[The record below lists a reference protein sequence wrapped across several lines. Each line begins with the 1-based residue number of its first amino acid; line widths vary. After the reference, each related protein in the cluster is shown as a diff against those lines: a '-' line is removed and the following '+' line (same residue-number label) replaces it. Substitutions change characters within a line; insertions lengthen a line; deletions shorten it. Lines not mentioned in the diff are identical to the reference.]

1 MIRYALE
8 CRDCET
14 GYEGWFASSGAFE
27 TQSGRR
33 QIECP
38 QCGGQDIRK
47 QVMAPSVRPSEKSG
61 ASDPEKVFGKLA
73 AQARQHISENYDYVG
88 DGFAKEARSMY
99 YGERDQ
105 RPIWGETTSDE
116 RDSLKEEGVPA
127 APLPP
132 AFVPSKKSDKTKLN

>member
-14 GYEGWFASSGAFE
+14 GFEGWFASSDAFE
-27 TQSGRR
+27 TQSGSG

-38 QCGGQDIRK
+38 QCAGHDIRK
-47 QVMAPSVRPSEKSG
+47 QMMAPSVRPSEKSG
-61 ASDPEKVFGKLA
+61 AKDPEKVFGKLA

-88 DGFAKEARSMY
+88 DGFAEEARSMY
-99 YGERDQ
+99 YGERDH
-105 RPIWGETTSDE
+105 RPIWGETTSKE

-132 AFVPSKKSDKTKLN
+132 AFVPPKKSDKTKLN

>member
-14 GYEGWFASSGAFE
+14 GFEGWFASSDAFE
-27 TQSGRR
+27 KQSGSG

-38 QCGGQDIRK
+38 QCAGHEIRK
-47 QVMAPSVRPSEKSG
+47 QMMAPSVRPSEKSG
-61 ASDPEKVFGKLA
+61 AKDPEKVFGKLA

-88 DGFAKEARSMY
+88 DGFAEEARSMY
-99 YGERDQ
+99 YGERDH
-105 RPIWGETTSDE
+105 RPIWGETTSEE

-132 AFVPSKKSDKTKLN
+132 AFVPPKKSDKTKLN

>member
-14 GYEGWFASSGAFE
+14 GFEGWFASSDAFE
-27 TQSGRR
+27 TQSGSG

-38 QCGGQDIRK
+38 QCAGHDIRK
-47 QVMAPSVRPSEKSG
+47 QMMAPSVRPSKKSG
-61 ASDPEKVFGKLA
+61 AKDPEKVFGKLA

-88 DGFAKEARSMY
+88 DGFAEEARSMY
-99 YGERDQ
+99 YGERDH
-105 RPIWGETTSDE
+105 RPIWGETTSEE

-132 AFVPSKKSDKTKLN
+132 AFVPPKKSDKTKLN